1 MPRQTPGFE
10 VGCQRSL
17 EESFG
22 VGEVAVWAD
31 DFRPRWFESLRQGDL
46 ERERVRRG
54 VLMAISKIIA
64 MRARPVLLDLVT
76 AVILIALRKRQSVR
90 L

>member
-1 MPRQTPGFE
+1 MQNARESYGEHGKRQ
-10 VGCQRSL
+10 
-17 EESFG
+17 EEADEAI
-22 VGEVAVWAD
+22 VCVWAD